1 MAMREIIEI
10 DESKCTGCGDCET
23 GCPEGAL
30 RIIDG
35 KARLVGESLCDGL
48 GACVGNC
55 PFGAI
60 TVTRREAEPYEEAKV
75 MEGIAKLGPKV
86 VAAHLEHLRHHG
98 QDAYER
104 EGLAWLAA
112 HGLEDP
118 RPAAPKAERE
128 GCGGGCPGSASRRFA
143 PVHAPARA
151 ASTPSVAAAAPSAGP
166 APAEAPSALTH
177 WPIQLHLVN
186 PRAPQF
192 AGADL
197 LVAADCTAFALGS
210 FHAGLLAGRSLV
222 IACPKLDQGREI
234 YVDKLAVLL
243 EGAAS
248 VTIAIMEVPCCS
260 GLLKLLLEARE
271 RSARKPP
278 IDAVVLGIEGG
289 VKRRSSY

>member
-1 MAMREIIEI
+1 
-10 DESKCTGCGDCET
+10 
-23 GCPEGAL
+23 
-30 RIIDG
+30 
-35 KARLVGESLCDGL
+35 
-48 GACVGNC
+48 
-55 PFGAI
+55 
-60 TVTRREAEPYEEAKV
+60 
-75 MEGIAKLGPKV
+75 
-86 VAAHLEHLRHHG
+86 
-98 QDAYER
+98 
-104 EGLAWLAA
+104 
-112 HGLEDP
+112 
-118 RPAAPKAERE
+118 APKGAGE

-143 PVHAPARA
+143 PLAAPARA
-151 ASTPSVAAAAPSAGP
+151 ASSAAG
-166 APAEAPSALTH
+166 APAAGAQPSGAPSALTH

-210 FHAGLLAGRSLV
+210 FHADLLAGRGLV

-278 IDAVVLGIEGG
+278 VDAVVLGIEGG
-289 VKRRSSY
+289 IKRRSSY